1 MGSILLVLAAGMGSR
16 YGGIKQIDAVG
27 ENGECL
33 LDYSVFD
40 ARRAGFSKVVFV
52 IRPDIEQDFR
62 ARLFDRIA
70 SHFDAEYV
78 FQTLGSLLSFEEAEA
93 ARGRKKP
100 WGTVHA
106 VLCAAEK
113 LTSPFAVINSDD
125 YYGPGAFATLATHL
139 NSVDPASGDHA
150 MAGYVLSN
158 TMSRN
163 GTVSRGI
170 CSVKDGY
177 LESVEEH
184 KNIGWRGD
192 SIVSETAGADVLLS
206 GDECVSMNFFGF
218 TPKALASFQ
227 KHWDTFTRT
236 QLKDDKAEAL
246 LPSAVDEIIKNA
258 EGTVRVYP
266 CSEKWFGMTYPE
278 DKASVKAAIADKV
291 ASGCYPPRLWE
302 SS

>member
-1 MGSILLVLAAGMGSR
+1 MGCILLVLAAGMGSR

-27 ENGECL
+27 QNGECL

-52 IRPDIEQDFR
+52 IRPDIEKDFR
-62 ARLFDRIA
+62 ARLFDRVA
-70 SHFDAEYV
+70 ANFDAEYV
-78 FQTLGSLLSFEEAEA
+78 FQTLGSLLSPEEAETT
-93 ARGRKKP
+93 RSRKKP

-113 LTSPFAVINSDD
+113 LSSPFAVINSDD
-125 YYGPGAFATLATHL
+125 YYGPGAFTTLATHL

-150 MAGYVLSN
+150 MAGYVLKN

-163 GTVSRGI
+163 GSVSRAV
-170 CSVKDGY
+170 CCTKDGY
-177 LESVEEH
+177 LESLEEH
-184 KNIGWRGD
+184 KNIGWQGS
-192 SIVSETAGADVLLS
+192 SIVSETAGGQVLLS

-227 KHWDTFTRT
+227 NHWDTFTRT

-246 LPSAVDEIIKNA
+246 LPSAVDEIIRAK

-278 DKASVKAAIADKV
+278 DKASVKAAIAQKV
-291 ASGCYPPRLWE
+291 VSGCYPSSLWE
-302 SS
+302 MT